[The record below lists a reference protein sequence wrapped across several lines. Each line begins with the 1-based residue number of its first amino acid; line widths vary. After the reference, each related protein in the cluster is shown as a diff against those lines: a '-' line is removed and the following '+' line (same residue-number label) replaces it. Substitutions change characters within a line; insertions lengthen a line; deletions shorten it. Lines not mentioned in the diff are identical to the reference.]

1 MARNTE
7 DVSTMTRLKTALV
20 WHALLAGLV
29 VAGGGTA
36 FVPALAAP
44 LTSQDQLFTPERDVP
59 LGPKI
64 DRFDYQSLDPST
76 GRLFISGMS
85 IGKLLIFDTS
95 ANKLLAELDGYPK
108 VTGVLA
114 VPELHKVYASVPGEG
129 VGALVS
135 VASGMAGLGNGRGQV
150 VILDSRTLR
159 EIARV
164 PGGVFPNG
172 ITYDP
177 EDRAIFVTDEFG
189 KGVSIID
196 GEADRTIGRVELG
209 GLIGNVQYDPITK
222 RVYAAVKDTN
232 ELVAIDPKSHAVVA
246 RYRLKGGRHPHGV
259 AIAPEL
265 PVGFVACDEDD
276 RLLVVALDT
285 GRVLNNLPIA
295 HRPDVLAID
304 PALRRLYIA
313 SESGA
318 LSVLDIKD
326 AASPAVIATFPFAEN
341 AHSVGVDPNSH
352 RIFLPLRNVDGRA
365 VLRILQPKT

>member
-1 MARNTE
+1 MVRKTE
-7 DVSTMTRLKTALV
+7 GMSSMIRRKTVNVLR
-20 WHALLAGLV
+20 ALLAGWL
-29 VAGGGTA
+29 VAGGAMA

-44 LTSQDQLFTPERDVP
+44 PVSADLLFTPERDVP
-59 LGPKI
+59 LGSKI

-85 IGKLLIFDTS
+85 IGKLLVFDIST
-95 ANKLLAELDGYPK
+95 NKLLMELDGYPQ

-114 VPELHKVYASVPGEG
+114 VPALHKVYASVPGEG
-129 VGALVS
+129 
-135 VASGMAGLGNGRGQV
+135 GNGKV
-150 VILDSRTLR
+150 VILDTNTLH

-177 EDRAIFVTDEFG
+177 DDRTIFVTDEFG
-189 KGVSIID
+189 KGVTIID
-196 GEADRTIGRVELG
+196 GEADRNTGRVELG
-209 GLIGNVQYDPITK
+209 GLIGNVQYDPTTK
-222 RVYAAVKDTN
+222 RVYAAVKNTN

-246 RYRLKGGRHPHGV
+246 RYRLNGGRHPHGV
-259 AIAPEL
+259 AIAPESAI
-265 PVGFVACDEDD
+265 GFVACDEDD
-276 RLLVVALDT
+276 RLLIVALDT
-285 GRVLNNLPIA
+285 GRVLNQLPIA

-304 PALRRLYIA
+304 PALRRLYVA

-326 AASPAVIATFPFAEN
+326 VTSPAVIATFPFAEN

-352 RIFLPLRNVDGRA
+352 RVFFPLRNVNGRA
-365 VLRILQPKT
+365 VLRIVQPKT

>member
-1 MARNTE
+1 
-7 DVSTMTRLKTALV
+7 
-20 WHALLAGLV
+20 
-29 VAGGGTA
+29 
-36 FVPALAAP
+36 VPTLAAP
-44 LTSQDQLFTPERDVP
+44 AVSVDELFTPERDVP

-64 DRFDYQSLDPST
+64 ERFDYQSLDSST
-76 GRLFISGMS
+76 GHLFISGMS

-95 ANKLLAELDGYPK
+95 TNELLTELNGYPQ

-114 VPELHKVYASVPGEG
+114 VPTLHKVYASVPGEG
-129 VGALVS
+129 
-135 VASGMAGLGNGRGQV
+135 GNGKV
-150 VILDSRTLR
+150 VILDSNTLH
-159 EIARV
+159 EVARV

-177 EDRAIFVTDEFG
+177 DDRAIFVTDEFG
-189 KGVSIID
+189 RGVTIVD
-196 GEADRTIGRVELG
+196 GETDRRIGRVELG
-209 GLIGNVQYDPITK
+209 GLIGNVQYDPTTK
-222 RVYAAVKDTN
+222 RVYAVVKNTN

-246 RYRLKGGRHPHGV
+246 RYLLKGGRHPHGV
-259 AIAPEL
+259 AIAPESAI
-265 PVGFVACDEDD
+265 GFVACDEDD

-318 LSVLDIKD
+318 LSVLDIND
-326 AASPAVIATFPFAEN
+326 VASPAVIATFPFAEN
-341 AHSVGVDPNSH
+341 AHSVGVDPKSH
-352 RIFLPLRNVDGRA
+352 RVFLPLRNIDGRA

>member
-1 MARNTE
+1 ME
-7 DVSTMTRLKTALV
+7 GMSVMMRLKTARV
-20 WHALLAGLV
+20 WRALLAGAV
-29 VAGGGTA
+29 VVGGGMA
-36 FVPALAAP
+36 SVPALAAP
-44 LTSQDQLFTPERDVP
+44 PASVDQVFALERDVP

-64 DRFDYQSLDPST
+64 DRFDYQSLDPGT

-85 IGKLLIFDTS
+85 IGKLLVFDTS
-95 ANKLLAELDGYPK
+95 TNKLLTELDGYPQ

-114 VPELHKVYASVPGEG
+114 VPELHKVYASVPGKG

-135 VASGMAGLGNGRGQV
+135 AASGMAGIGSGGGQV
-150 VILDSRTLR
+150 VILDSRTLH

-172 ITYDP
+172 ITFDP
-177 EDRAIFVTDEFG
+177 DDRTIFVTDEFG
-189 KGVSIID
+189 KGVTIID
-196 GEADRTIGRVELG
+196 GEADRSTGRVELG

-222 RVYAAVKDTN
+222 RVYAAVKNTN

-246 RYRLKGGRHPHGV
+246 RYRLNGGRHPHGV
-259 AIAPEL
+259 AISPGSAL
-265 PVGFVACDEDD
+265 AFIACDEDD

-285 GRVLNNLPIA
+285 GRVLNSLPIA

-326 AASPAVIATFPFAEN
+326 AASPAVVATFPYAEN
-341 AHSVGVDPNSH
+341 AHSVSVDPNSH
-352 RIFLPLRNVDGRA
+352 RVFLPLRNVDGRA

>member
-1 MARNTE
+1 M
-7 DVSTMTRLKTALV
+7 MRLKTTRV
-20 WHALLAGLV
+20 WRALLAGVV
-29 VAGGGTA
+29 VAGGGMASVTT
-36 FVPALAAP
+36 LAALP
-44 LTSQDQLFTPERDVP
+44 PSADQFFALERDVP

-64 DRFDYQSLDPST
+64 DRFDYQSLDPGT

-85 IGKLLIFDTS
+85 IGKLLVFDTS
-95 ANKLLAELDGYPK
+95 TNKLLTELDGYPQ

-114 VPELHKVYASVPGEG
+114 VPEMHKVYASVPGDG

-135 VASGMAGLGNGRGQV
+135 AASGMAGIGSGQV
-150 VILDSRTLR
+150 VILDSRSLH

-164 PGGVFPNG
+164 PAGVFPNG

-177 EDRAIFVTDEFG
+177 DDRTIFVTDEFG
-189 KGVSIID
+189 KGVTIID
-196 GEADRTIGRVELG
+196 GEADRRIGRVELG

-222 RVYAAVKDTN
+222 RVYAAVKNTN

-246 RYRLKGGRHPHGV
+246 RFRLNGGRHPHGV
-259 AIAPEL
+259 AIL
-265 PVGFVACDEDD
+265 PGSALAFVACDEDD
-276 RLLVVALDT
+276 RLLVVALDK
-285 GRVLNNLPIA
+285 GRVLNSLPIA

-304 PALRRLYIA
+304 AALRRLYIA

-326 AASPAVIATFPFAEN
+326 AASPAVIATFPYAEN

-352 RIFLPLRNVDGRA
+352 RVFLPLRNVDGRA
-365 VLRILQPKT
+365 VLRILQPKTLPRQHAR